1 MVDPSALLQQAVGL
15 HQQGRFA
22 DADAAYRRFLG
33 VVPDHPD
40 ALRLLGLV
48 ALQTG
53 AVPRAHACLERA
65 AAANPAS
72 ADTWQVQGGVRRQ
85 LGELGAAVAAYR
97 RAAAVRPVFPDCHFN
112 LGNALSQAGRFGEA
126 AAAYRTAVAQQ
137 PLQPS
142 YRQNLSGVLL
152 RLGDAA
158 GAAVQARAAI
168 ALEPQQPALQVA
180 LGRAETR
187 RDGAGAGAA
196 ERAHR
201 RAARLDPRNEEFA
214 YDHAVALMEAGRLE
228 AAAER
233 FHALARS
240 TSPQVRRGA
249 KIGLHNILVRCSE
262 ANELERGAAIAL
274 TAPDG
279 AALLPTRVRIEA
291 ASACNLRCRH
301 CTTGVAYRSTD
312 RRAMRLDLF
321 ERALAELG
329 SFEALVSCVMYLGG
343 EPLMNPHLA
352 TMIRR
357 LRDGTSVEQ
366 IHFVTNAML
375 ATEERCRELAAS
387 GVSRIF
393 VSIDGRTP
401 EENDDI
407 RRGSHYP
414 TVRENL
420 RMLRR
425 YLEPLGVS
433 LVISNNILRR
443 PGDPPVAVTPDFLRT
458 DFPGLPIS
466 TSYAYKWPGW
476 TKTDEEAAL
485 VVSVNANRRRG
496 FCSAPFTETVVRAN
510 GEVTL
515 CCYDISGLEVMGRI
529 TETPLA
535 GIWNGERYK
544 ALRRAMLAGDEAAL
558 PAVCRGCPVYTG
570 EELYNPP
577 GQTGEYHDR
586 TNGAAAEG

>member
-15 HQQGRFA
+15 HQQGRLA
-22 DADAAYRRFLG
+22 DADAAYRRVLDA
-33 VVPDHPD
+33 VPDHPD

-48 ALQTG
+48 ALRTG
-53 AVPRAHACLERA
+53 AVRRAAACLERA

-72 ADTWQVQGGVRRQ
+72 ADTWQMRGGVQRQ
-85 LGELGAAVAAYR
+85 MGDTAAAVAAYR
-97 RAAAVRPVFPDCHFN
+97 RAVRVRPVFPDCHFN
-112 LGNALSQAGRFGEA
+112 LGNALSQAERFGEA

-137 PLQPS
+137 PLQGA

-158 GAAVQARAAI
+158 GAAVQARAAV
-168 ALEPQQPALQVA
+168 ALEPQQAAMPMA
-180 LGRAETR
+180 LGRAEAR
-187 RDGAGAGAA
+187 RGAAGAGAA

-201 RAARLDPRNEEFA
+201 RAALLDPGNEELA
-214 YDHAVALMEAGRLE
+214 YDHGIALMEAGAVE

-240 TSPQVRRGA
+240 AAPQVRRAA
-249 KIGLHNILVRCSE
+249 KVGLHNLIVRCTE
-262 ANELERGAAIAL
+262 ANELERAAAVAL
-274 TAPDG
+274 TAADG
-279 AALLPTRVRIEA
+279 TALLPTRVRIESS
-291 ASACNLRCRH
+291 SACNLRCRH
-301 CTTGVAYRSTD
+301 CTTGVAYGSTD
-312 RRAMRLDLF
+312 RRAMQMDLF
-321 ERALAELG
+321 DRVLGELT
-329 SFEALVSCVMYLGG
+329 SFEALVSCVLYLGG
-343 EPLMNPHLA
+343 EPLMNPRLA

-375 ATEERCRELAAS
+375 ATEERCRELAGS

-401 EENDDI
+401 EENDAI

-420 RMLRR
+420 RALRR
-425 YLEPLGVS
+425 HLEPLGVS

-443 PGDPPVAVTPDFLRT
+443 PGDPPVAQTPAFLLA
-458 DFPGLPIS
+458 DFPGLPVT

-476 TKTDEEAAL
+476 TKTEEEEALA
-485 VVSVNANRRRG
+485 VEVNAGRRRG

-535 GIWNGERYK
+535 EIWNGPGYR
-544 ALRRAMLAGDEAAL
+544 ALRRAMLAGDAAAL

-577 GQTGEYHDR
+577 GADGDYHDR
-586 TNGAAAEG
+586 PGGTAGAS